1 MSDDRFLR
9 QDPNPI
15 PLDAL
20 KQPDWD
26 VREYRT
32 DDDIE
37 NIKDSLD
44 KKGQVMPVLIGAEEN
59 GQYPILD
66 GNHRMLAAKRLGWP
80 DVDCIQTKSHADN
93 NEIQIVANISRM
105 ELKPSEKLATF
116 DYMLN
121 NLGWNQSRAA
131 QEVGYDRSQVTRY
144 ASILTGY
151 GEIKEFFMQ
160 GELGVEACY
169 ELNQIRDRDRA
180 VDIAETAVREGFQD
194 KDVVVQSKHARND
207 EDGKDV
213 MMGAGSEQSATNRQ
227 QVKRNAKAMEDLDP
241 VDSQAVQ
248 NAQVGAEGGRKGGQ
262 GQSPSEAPQE
272 PQGPPCHACGKP
284 MPAGPMAAV
293 QINPELAEE
302 LGVQQIDLGAQ
313 CTGKFI
319 EWWQQRQQNV
329 DVEDEGDEEPE
340 PSPEA
345 E

>member
-1 MSDDRFLR
+1 MATDRFLR

-32 DDDIE
+32 DEDIN
-37 NIKDSLD
+37 NIADSLE
-44 KKGQVMPVLIGAEEN
+44 KKGQVMPVLIGADEG

-105 ELKPSEKLATF
+105 ELQPSEKLATF

-121 NLGWNQSRAA
+121 NLEWNQKRAA
-131 QEVGYDRSQVTRY
+131 EEVGYDRSQVTRY

-169 ELNQIRDRDRA
+169 ELNQVGDRDRA
-180 VDIAETAVREGFQD
+180 VDIASKAVNEGYQD
-194 KDVVVQSKHARND
+194 KDVVIQAKHARGGD
-207 EDGKDV
+207 DGQDV
-213 MMGAGSEQSATNRQ
+213 MMGAGSERSATNRQ
-227 QVKRNAKAMEDLDP
+227 TVKRNAKAMDDLDP
-241 VDSQAVQ
+241 IDSQAVDD
-248 NAQVGAEGGRKGGQ
+248 AQVAAGGPQADGQ
-262 GQSPSEAPQE
+262 AGDPQQAQQE

-284 MPAGPMAAV
+284 MPAGAMAAV

-302 LGVQQIDLGAQ
+302 LGIQQIDLGAQ

-329 DVEDEGDEEPE
+329 DVAEGGDDDGEE
-340 PSPEA
+340 
-345 E
+345 